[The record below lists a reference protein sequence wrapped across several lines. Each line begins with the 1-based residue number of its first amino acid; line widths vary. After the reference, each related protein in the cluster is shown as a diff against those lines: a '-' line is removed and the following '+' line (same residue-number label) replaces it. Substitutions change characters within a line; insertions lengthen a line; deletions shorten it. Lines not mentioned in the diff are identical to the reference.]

1 MKLISTNKK
10 LLHDYE
16 VIEKYTAGLV
26 LKWYEVKSIKS
37 GYVNITNAWV
47 KIDNDG
53 NANLMEIDI
62 PLYKKSS
69 LAVIGS
75 YNPKWARRL
84 LLTKREITKLA
95 ERTHKTGSTV
105 RVIDIYISHK
115 GFIKLTIG
123 ITKVMKRIDKK
134 NKLKE
139 KDTIRETDREIKN
152 IVFK

>member
-10 LLHDYE
+10 LLHNFE

-37 GYVNITNAWV
+37 GYVNITNSWV
-47 KIDNDG
+47 KIDSEG
-53 NANLMEIDI
+53 NASIMEIDI
-62 PLYKKSS
+62 PLYKKTS

-75 YNPKWARRL
+75 YNPKWSRRL
-84 LLTKREITKLA
+84 LLTKKEINKLA

-105 RVIDIYISHK
+105 RVIDIYVSHK
-115 GFIKLTIG
+115 GLIKVTIG
-123 ITKVMKRIDKK
+123 ISKVLKKIDKK

-139 KDTIRETDREIKN
+139 KDAIRETDREIKN

>member
-1 MKLISTNKK
+1 
-10 LLHDYE
+10 
-16 VIEKYTAGLV
+16 
-26 LKWYEVKSIKS
+26 
-37 GYVNITNAWV
+37 
-47 KIDNDG
+47 
-53 NANLMEIDI
+53 
-62 PLYKKSS
+62 
-69 LAVIGS
+69 
-75 YNPKWARRL
+75 

-123 ITKVMKRIDKK
+123 ITKVMKKIDKK

>member
-26 LKWYEVKSIKS
+26 LKWYEVKSVKS

-53 NANLMEIDI
+53 NAILMEIDI
-62 PLYKKSS
+62 PLYKKTS

-75 YNPKWARRL
+75 YNPKWPRRL

-95 ERTHKTGSTV
+95 ERTHKTGSTI

-115 GFIKLTIG
+115 GFIKLTIV
-123 ITKVMKRIDKK
+123 ITKVMKKIDKK

-139 KDTIRETDREIKN
+139 KDNIRETDREIKN